1 MDKQLEIL
9 NELSSILHFSTEIKY
24 DSAHLEYK
32 FNPDEQWNSFSVWY
46 EKNQQN
52 YSPNDFDKID
62 FIHGYGLK
70 NVKDSAEAC
79 GGFCVINHENDIYSA
94 TVIIPVL
101 NP

>member
-46 EKNQQN
+46 EM
-52 YSPNDFDKID
+52 YSDK
-62 FIHGYGLK
+62 FLF
-70 NVKDSAEAC
+70 S
-79 GGFCVINHENDIYSA
+79 VINQISHRQK
-94 TVIIPVL
+94 
-101 NP
+101 NPLL